1 MSFNSHVW
9 AYEYKILTNRCHFF
23 VFPFGQ
29 AFIRKYVFAMDL
41 SKTRFDHTITLQ
53 LLTFSIVLLFYI
65 LPELEVSWCIPY
77 LQHVLYCFIS
87 VVLTFSIEK
96 FNIFEID
103 LKKKI
108 LIKVQIK
115 IQHPWKYQR
124 TNLHLISLKPI
135 FLVFPSVKYTWH
147 VDT

>member
-1 MSFNSHVW
+1 MNIKYLQIVVISSFFHSVRRSLENIFLLW
-9 AYEYKILTNRCHFF
+9 IC
-23 VFPFGQ
+23 
-29 AFIRKYVFAMDL
+29 RKF
-41 SKTRFDHTITLQ
+41 RFDHTITLQ